1 MKLFIRFVWIS
12 IFSLYSF
19 IAFADSEPEMQKYF
33 KSISEKFGQSVF
45 AVNAYKK
52 IQSSNN
58 EDQAKNDK
66 WNQNVG
72 TALMLDDLGHLIT
85 FKCVLGG
92 ANEIKLTS
100 SDGKKFKAS
109 SLINNTSMK
118 IAVIKING
126 SFDPV
131 SINSCGNEIIK
142 PGMDILIFGVAKGD
156 SFCVKSGTVSP
167 KIPPDGAIIVDV
179 NGNPGTSGSLVLDKN
194 LNVLGLL
201 AFQIEQT
208 PDNSLKSCDS
218 FVVIPIE
225 HVLGMAHNIISS
237 AEKNY
242 GWLGI
247 STVITKTP
255 LQRNGVVV
263 HKIFKNSPAE
273 KCGMK
278 INDYII
284 EFNGITVDSPMEL
297 IEAIRLTKAGDSVRL
312 KINRDKKSFLLT
324 TVLDPMPDFNEQ

>member
-1 MKLFIRFVWIS
+1 MKVFIRFVWIS
-12 IFSLYSF
+12 TCFLYSI
-19 IAFADSEPEMQKYF
+19 IAFADNESEMQKYY
-33 KSISEKFGQSVF
+33 KAVYEKYGQSVF
-45 AVNAYKK
+45 AVNAFKK
-52 IQSSNN
+52 VQTSNT

-72 TALMLDDLGHLIT
+72 TALMLDGLGHLIT
-85 FKCVLGG
+85 FRCVLGG
-92 ANEIKLTS
+92 ADEIKLTS

-109 SLINNTSMK
+109 SLADNTPGK
-118 IAVIKING
+118 IAVIRING
-126 SFDPV
+126 SFEPINV
-131 SINSCGNEIIK
+131 SSCGTDIIK
-142 PGMDILIFGVAKGD
+142 SGMDVLIFGVAKGD
-156 SFCVKSGTVSP
+156 SFVVKSGIVSP
-167 KIPPDGAIIVDV
+167 KIPSDGAIIVDV

-194 LNVLGLL
+194 LNILGLL

-208 PDNSLKSCDS
+208 PDNDSKSCDS

-255 LQRNGVVV
+255 SQRNGVVV

-273 KCGMK
+273 KCGIM

-284 EFNGITVDSPMEL
+284 EFNGVSVDSPMEL
-297 IEAIRLTKAGDSVRL
+297 IEAIRLTKAGDSVHL
-312 KINRDKKSFLLT
+312 KICRDKKTISMT
-324 TVLDPMPDFNEQ
+324 TVLDPMPNLKEQ